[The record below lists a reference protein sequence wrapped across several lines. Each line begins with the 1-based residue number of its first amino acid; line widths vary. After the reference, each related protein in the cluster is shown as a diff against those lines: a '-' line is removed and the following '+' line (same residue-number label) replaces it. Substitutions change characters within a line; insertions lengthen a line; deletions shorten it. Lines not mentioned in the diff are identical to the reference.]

1 MKKEI
6 VYISCGGTGGHFFP
20 GLSIGRELKKRGTDV
35 KLLLSG
41 VNSLRQSQEAQ
52 NCGIRAE
59 VLPRMPSPGKNIL
72 RLLQFGLG
80 LAGGFFRTFFLF
92 LFHRPRYIII
102 MGSFASAP
110 GALAAW
116 LLFIPV
122 FLHDGNARIGKAN
135 RLLSRRAGLLA
146 TAFPAVNG
154 AACRCEVIC
163 TGMPL
168 RPELEAMCRISKKEA
183 IEGLKKEF
191 NADLA
196 PDRYTILI
204 FGGSQGAATFNNHL
218 PEALNRLGS
227 GDFQVIH
234 LTGRGKLE
242 STLELYVQSPFP
254 RLVLESSSRMELF
267 LGSADLV
274 FSRSGGSSVA
284 ELALFGKNAVL
295 IPYPYA
301 AEDHQTDNARF
312 YIDAGAGEMVA
323 DKEFTV
329 EKAAEI
335 LARHIN
341 CPELGKS
348 RSAAALKAAFPCA
361 AEVFLERVSAVLA
374 SRFRR
379 K

>member
-1 MKKEI
+1 MKKET

-20 GLSIGRELKKRGTDV
+20 GLSIGRALKERGTAV

-41 VNSLRQSQEAQ
+41 VNSLRQSQEARM
-52 NCGIRAE
+52 CGIEAE
-59 VLPRMPSPGKNIL
+59 VLPRMPSPSKNIF
-72 RLLQFGLG
+72 RLLQFALG
-80 LAGGFFRTFFLF
+80 LAGGFFRTLALF
-92 LFHRPRYIII
+92 IFHRPRYIII

-110 GALAAW
+110 AALAAW

-135 RLLSRRAGLLA
+135 RFLSRRAGFLG
-146 TAFPAVNG
+146 TAFPAVN
-154 AACRCEVIC
+154 ADTCRCEVIC

-168 RPELEAMCRISKKEA
+168 RPELEEKCRISKAEA
-183 IEGLKKEF
+183 IAALKSEF
-191 NADLA
+191 NAPLE
-196 PDRYTILI
+196 PDRYTLLI
-204 FGGSQGAATFNNHL
+204 FGGSQGAATINDHL
-218 PEALNRLGS
+218 PEALNRLAEK
-227 GDFQVIH
+227 DFQVIH

-242 STLELYVQSPFP
+242 STLELYEKSSFP

-274 FSRSGGSSVA
+274 FSRAGGSSVA

-312 YIDAGAGEMVA
+312 YVGAGAGEMVT
-323 DKEFTV
+323 DREFTV

-335 LARHIN
+335 LERHIN
-341 CPELGKS
+341 SPEIGKN
-348 RSAAALKAAFPCA
+348 RSKAALTASYPRA
-361 AEVFLERVSAVLA
+361 AETFLERVSAVLA
-374 SRFRR
+374 SRSH
-379 K
+379 